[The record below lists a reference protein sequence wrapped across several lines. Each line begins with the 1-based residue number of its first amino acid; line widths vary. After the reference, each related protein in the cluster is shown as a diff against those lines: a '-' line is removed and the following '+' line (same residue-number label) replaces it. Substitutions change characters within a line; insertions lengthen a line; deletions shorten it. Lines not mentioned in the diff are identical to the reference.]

1 MKGVSVMKEYSYFKV
16 SVEEHI
22 AVITIS
28 RPKAL
33 NALSTAVVT
42 ELETVIAD
50 VSEMD
55 DVWVVIFTGDG
66 DKAFVAGGDIKEMYV
81 MDPDEGVAYSKL
93 GTRVLYKIENMPQ
106 PTIAAVNGYALGG
119 GTEIAMAFDIRI
131 ASDKAIF
138 GQPETGL
145 GIIPGFAGTQR
156 LPRLVGKGMAKMLIY
171 SSMRIDAAEALRIGL
186 VQKVVPHSD
195 LMKEAKAL
203 AGKIAACSPHAVRLA
218 KAAINQGL
226 EMDFWSGNV
235 YESHV
240 FGLCFT
246 NEDQVEGMRAFVEKD
261 KAVFS
266 GKALPKGRP

>member
-119 GTEIAMAFDIRI
+119 GTEIAMA
-131 ASDKAIF
+131 
-138 GQPETGL
+138 
-145 GIIPGFAGTQR
+145 
-156 LPRLVGKGMAKMLIY
+156 LI
-171 SSMRIDAAEALRIGL
+171 S
-186 VQKVVPHSD
+186 
-195 LMKEAKAL
+195 
-203 AGKIAACSPHAVRLA
+203 
-218 KAAINQGL
+218 
-226 EMDFWSGNV
+226 
-235 YESHV
+235 
-240 FGLCFT
+240 
-246 NEDQVEGMRAFVEKD
+246 
-261 KAVFS
+261 
-266 GKALPKGRP
+266 ALPLTRRSSASRKPAWALSPALPAPSGSRAWWAREWPKCSSIPPCGSTRRRPSESALSRKWSPTRI